1 MRWACA
7 FDRVYQVRVVG
18 CVGYRL
24 QAKPQ
29 TVQVWVPPFEARKL
43 HRIDECKHTYV
54 YLKNHRF
61 PQNTLET
68 HQYFLHNS
76 WLVPHVPVLAEVK
89 PRFWFPKKHGLLDW
103 CFFFICFIGS
113 LLTFGMDTP
122 LTGLVCVFF
131 WMRPLF
137 LRRTEGFSCKFS
149 PHIIDN
155 H

>member
-1 MRWACA
+1 MVHYSVYLIGRFSTRTMVGFMVHLTRHLNDLRFICFYLLIYNYYVRWACA

-61 PQNTLET
+61 P
-68 HQYFLHNS
+68 
-76 WLVPHVPVLAEVK
+76 AEHAGNA
-89 PRFWFPKKHGLLDW
+89 PI
-103 CFFFICFIGS
+103 FFAQLMACAPCPSVG
-113 LLTFGMDTP
+113 
-122 LTGLVCVFF
+122 
-131 WMRPLF
+131 
-137 LRRTEGFSCKFS
+137 
-149 PHIIDN
+149 
-155 H
+155 